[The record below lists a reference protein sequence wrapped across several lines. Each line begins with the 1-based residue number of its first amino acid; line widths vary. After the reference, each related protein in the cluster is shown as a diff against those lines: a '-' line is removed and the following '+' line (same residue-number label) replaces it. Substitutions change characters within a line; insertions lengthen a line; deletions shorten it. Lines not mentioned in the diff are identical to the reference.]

1 MSNTTTTVTTTDH
14 WWKTAGH
21 TYTNKDTGAF
31 GTAFSEE
38 NWFLHVLPGLIC
50 GIVGLIFVV
59 FTYNQIRNYE
69 VKNQAVKKLGVIIN
83 QGAKDFLT
91 AEYKWLL
98 VFVTF
103 IFVAVSL
110 LLIGS
115 KNSPSFLSP

>member
-1 MSNTTTTVTTTDH
+1 MSNTTTTVTTTDL

-31 GTAFSEE
+31 GTTFSEG

-69 VKNQAVKKLGVIIN
+69 VKNDAVKKLGVIIN

-103 IFVAVSL
+103 IFVAVSCL
-110 LLIGS
+110 
-115 KNSPSFLSP
+115 F